1 MRILIMGAGKMG
13 SFFIDLLSFDHEVA
27 VYEKDAKRL
36 RFTYNCYRFTKM
48 EEIEMFR
55 PELVINAVTVKYTLP
70 AFEEVLPHLSHDCI
84 ISDIA
89 SVKTGLQEFYE
100 KTADYKNAF
109 FYQKENSRLYE
120 KIGFRFVSTHPM
132 FGPTFANLNQLSEE
146 NAVIIKEG
154 DYMGKIFFKDLYQ
167 KLGLSLHEYT
177 FDEHDQTV
185 AYSLSI
191 PFVSTFAFAAV
202 MKHQD
207 APGTTF
213 KRHMQI
219 AKGVLNED
227 DYLLQEI
234 LFNPYTSGQVAQIRE
249 ELAELI
255 NIIDHKDAKRM
266 KLFLTK
272 IRNHVKEDIE
282 IKEK

>member
-1 MRILIMGAGKMG
+1 MQ
-13 SFFIDLLSFDHEVA
+13 S
-27 VYEKDAKRL
+27 YEKRLIYESGVRFFYINFIFYSSISESDLKKPLKKLLADSIGAYPKNLILRL
-36 RFTYNCYRFTKM
+36 RFLRM
-48 EEIEMFR
+48 E
-55 PELVINAVTVKYTLP
+55 PPVVCTN
-70 AFEEVLPHLSHDCI
+70 
-84 ISDIA
+84 
-89 SVKTGLQEFYE
+89 
-100 KTADYKNAF
+100 
-109 FYQKENSRLYE
+109 
-120 KIGFRFVSTHPM
+120 
-132 FGPTFANLNQLSEE
+132 PTC
-146 NAVIIKEG
+146 
-154 DYMGKIFFKDLYQ
+154 
-167 KLGLSLHEYT
+167 
-177 FDEHDQTV
+177 DEHDQTV

-234 LFNPYTSGQVAQIRE
+234 LFNPYTSGQVSQIRE

-255 NIIDHKDAKRM
+255 DIIDHKDAKRM

-272 IRNHVKEDIE
+272 IRNHVREDIE
-282 IKEK
+282 IKEH

>member
-109 FYQKENSRLYE
+109 FYQKENSRLDDSIRNEHVRMRTADMSLRYQQDSTLLAKNILIEQQKVEMLKLHEGRFFWIGICVLVLVIACFIYLYE
-120 KIGFRFVSTHPM
+120 KKRRALLLAQSQRTISSLRLENIRNRMSPHFIFNV
-132 FGPTFANLNQLSEE
+132 LNQEMGSR
-146 NAVIIKEG
+146 EG
-154 DYMGKIFFKDLYQ
+154 
-167 KLGLSLHEYT
+167 
-177 FDEHDQTV
+177 
-185 AYSLSI
+185 
-191 PFVSTFAFAAV
+191 
-202 MKHQD
+202 
-207 APGTTF
+207 
-213 KRHMQI
+213 
-219 AKGVLNED
+219 
-227 DYLLQEI
+227 
-234 LFNPYTSGQVAQIRE
+234 
-249 ELAELI
+249 
-255 NIIDHKDAKRM
+255 
-266 KLFLTK
+266 
-272 IRNHVKEDIE
+272 
-282 IKEK
+282 